1 MINKYLSPTKG
12 DHFKIII
19 TSNVY
24 PSRDKIEIEIKFEYY
39 PSEYGSTTLSETIL
53 NMGGSIVKRSDE
65 SIKELDR
72 IVKLSTFVETTK
84 RNPSKFINDSLN
96 KLYDKAIEL
105 RTNFIDGKDY
115 IDHNMSTIITDT
127 AILEERGLL
136 NE

>member
-1 MINKYLSPTKG
+1 MNKYLAPTKG

-19 TSNVY
+19 TNNVF
-24 PSRDKIEIEIKFEYY
+24 PKKDKIEIEIKFEYY

-65 SIKELDR
+65 SIKELNR
-72 IVKLSTFVETTK
+72 IVKLSTFIETTK

-105 RTNFIDGKDY
+105 RTNYIDGKDY